1 LKIRI
6 TIDTEKCDFSYE
18 NEDSYTNGV
27 VNINEDGV
35 YRAYYG
41 NRTFFVPF
49 EDVEVIEGDT
59 VEE

>member
-1 LKIRI
+1 MKIRI
-6 TIDTEKCDFSYE
+6 TIDTDKCDFSDE
-18 NEDSYTNGV
+18 NENSYTNGV
-27 VNINEDGV
+27 VNINKDGV

-41 NRTFFVPF
+41 NRKIFVPF